1 MRYVPL
7 LWLGGGV
14 LFETLERVEPTLR
27 QLAENEKDGP
37 VKTDLM
43 NLANAAAAELTKRPA
58 PVCDLL

>member
-1 MRYVPL
+1 M
-7 LWLGGGV
+7 
-14 LFETLERVEPTLR
+14 FETLERVEPTLR